1 MVLENNKANLAKYM
15 VAEKTATQN
24 TSVERHL
31 KSLLPSQWYPV
42 KEQ

>member
-24 TSVERHL
+24 TSVERRL
-31 KSLLPSQWYPV
+31 SLSCLLSGIQ
-42 KEQ
+42 